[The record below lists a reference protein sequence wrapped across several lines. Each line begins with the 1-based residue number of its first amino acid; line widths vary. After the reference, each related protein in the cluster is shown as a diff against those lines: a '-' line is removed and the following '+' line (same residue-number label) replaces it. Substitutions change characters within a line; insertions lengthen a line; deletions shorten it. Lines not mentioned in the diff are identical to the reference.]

1 MTAGNP
7 RARRVRRTRSA
18 TESLLSI
25 ALGLEAALAFF
36 ITMAVFGLQLM
47 PAPVALAGGAAL
59 MVALVVTAAL
69 VRYRFGVWLGWFLQA
84 VVLATGLVLPLMYAI
99 GAGFVAIWIYCFVT
113 GRRLDRRRASA
124 QTPEE

>member
-36 ITMAVFGLQLM
+36 VTMAVFGLHLM
-47 PAPVALAGGAAL
+47 PAPAALGGGAAL
-59 MVALVVTAAL
+59 MVALVVTAGL

-113 GRRLDRRRASA
+113 GRRLDGRAATA

>member
-59 MVALVVTAAL
+59 MVTAAL

-113 GRRLDRRRASA
+113 GRRLDGRAATA